1 MRNIFKSLVVAILT
15 LQARIL
21 LARMKPKVAMVTG
34 SIGKTSTKDAV
45 HTALFNKVSVRK
57 SEKSLN
63 SEFGVPLTIL
73 GLKSAW
79 ESPWGWLYNIGLGSW
94 RCLFTFSYPE
104 WLVLEVGADHPGD
117 LTALTRWVKP
127 DMVVVTRFP
136 SIAPHVEYYKNMEA
150 LIEEESAPVYA
161 LKDGGI
167 LVLNDDDEKVV
178 GLRDKVRNAKVITY
192 GTTSRAQIVGEGDDM
207 LYGATEGGVK
217 PLGITFKVKAGNE
230 EVPFTLHNVLGVQQM
245 YPVLAGVAVGVA
257 FDISLTKL
265 AERFVTHK
273 APLGRMHIVEGLKET
288 TIIDDSYNSSPT
300 AAEYA
305 LLTLSRIK
313 AKRHIAAL
321 GSMNELGGY
330 SEGAHKELG
339 KLAATHAD
347 FLLTVGDK
355 ARGIAEGALA
365 AGMSED
371 NIFQFED
378 SREAGKFLEGKLQEG
393 DVILV
398 KGSQGG
404 VRMEK
409 MVEEIMAHPEER
421 EKLLVRQEGEWQGR

>member
-1 MRNIFKSLVVAILT
+1 MRNIFKSLIIAILT

-45 HTALFNKVSVRK
+45 HTALSAKVSVRK

-79 ESPWGWLYNIGLGSW
+79 ENPWGWLYNIGLGSW

-136 SIAPHVEYYKNMEA
+136 AIAPHIEYYSSMEA
-150 LIEEESAPVYA
+150 LIEEESHPAYA
-161 LKDGGI
+161 LKEGGI
-167 LVLNDDDEKVV
+167 LILNDDDEKVV
-178 GLRDKVRNAKVITY
+178 ELREKVRGVKVVTY
-192 GTTSRAQIVGEGDDM
+192 GTTTRADVVGRGDDIF
-207 LYGATEGGVK
+207 YGSDVERAV
-217 PLGITFKVKAGNE
+217 PLGITFNVMAGDE
-230 EVPFTLHNVLGVQQM
+230 EVPFVIHGALGVQQM
-245 YPVLAGVAVGVA
+245 YPILAGVAVATVFGVE
-257 FDISLTKL
+257 LKTL
-265 AERFVTHK
+265 ATRFADHK
-273 APLGRMHIVEGLKET
+273 TPAGRMRIIEGLKGA

-305 LLTLSRIK
+305 LLTLGRVK
-313 AKRHIAAL
+313 GGRHIAAL

-330 SEGAHKELG
+330 SEEAHKELG
-339 KLAATHAD
+339 KLAADHAD

-355 ARGIAEGALA
+355 ARGIAEGALNT
-365 AGMSED
+365 GMDESI
-371 NIFQFED
+371 IFQFED

-393 DVILV
+393 DIVLV

-409 MVEEIMAHPEER
+409 MVEEIMAHPEDR
-421 EKLLVRQEGEWQGR
+421 EKLLVRQEEGWRGR